1 MPKALFSLI
10 FISWFLGSCSDDAV
24 TPNPSENLN
33 PGVMSVEVNGS
44 KWVPVQSSIVCTFEN
59 DPILGDKFDLRAATT
74 NGSHIIMS
82 SNGLELKSYPFD
94 VDKML
99 FESIVSYSFKVSG
112 ADQTPFIETAQVSI
126 TSHDPVNRT
135 VSGTFSFNSSNDEYV
150 GKNGSF
156 SNMVYT
162 KK

>member
-1 MPKALFSLI
+1 MRKALFSLTL
-10 FISWFLGSCSDDAV
+10 ISFFLCSCSDDTI
-24 TPNPSENLN
+24 TPNPSEKLN

-59 DPILGDKFDLRAATT
+59 DPTLGDKFDLRAANTS
-74 NGSHIIMS
+74 GSHIIMS
-82 SNGLELKSYPFD
+82 CNGLELKSYPFD
-94 VDKML
+94 VDNML
-99 FESIVSYSFKVSG
+99 FESIVSYSFKVGST
-112 ADQTPFIETAQVSI
+112 DQTPFIETAQVTI
-126 TSHDPVNRT
+126 TSHDSANQT

-156 SNMVYT
+156 SDMVYT